1 MTRLG
6 SAPDGK
12 SSYSATPSAR
22 LRCGGLMRGNVG
34 TLFPAR
40 GSNLLRKRTRMYG
53 ITAVRFEA
61 SGAPRIHEVLMGLL
75 APEARG
81 WDLPPA
87 PVPLIEVIDRL
98 LEGDAIVAVRED
110 ASGKLVHSGRAH
122 LQVQDSLH
130 GGWEESIAF
139 PEESNA
145 PGLQDLPRF

>member
-1 MTRLG
+1 
-6 SAPDGK
+6 
-12 SSYSATPSAR
+12 
-22 LRCGGLMRGNVG
+22 
-34 TLFPAR
+34 
-40 GSNLLRKRTRMYG
+40 MYG

-110 ASGKLVHSGRAH
+110 ASGKLVHSG
-122 LQVQDSLH
+122 
-130 GGWEESIAF
+130 
-139 PEESNA
+139 PA
-145 PGLQDLPRF
+145 PASARQLARWLGREHCIP

>member
-1 MTRLG
+1 
-6 SAPDGK
+6 
-12 SSYSATPSAR
+12 
-22 LRCGGLMRGNVG
+22 
-34 TLFPAR
+34 
-40 GSNLLRKRTRMYG
+40 MYG

-110 ASGKLVHSGRAH
+110 ASGKLVHSGPAH
-122 LQVQDSLH
+122 LQVQDS
-130 GGWEESIAF
+130 
-139 PEESNA
+139 
-145 PGLQDLPRF
+145 

>member
-1 MTRLG
+1 
-6 SAPDGK
+6 
-12 SSYSATPSAR
+12 
-22 LRCGGLMRGNVG
+22 
-34 TLFPAR
+34 
-40 GSNLLRKRTRMYG
+40 MYG

-87 PVPLIEVIDRL
+87 PVPPIEVIDRL
-98 LEGDAIVAVRED
+98 EHIVGDDVAAEFGGELEGDAIVAVRED
-110 ASGKLVHSGRAH
+110 ASGKLVHSGPAH